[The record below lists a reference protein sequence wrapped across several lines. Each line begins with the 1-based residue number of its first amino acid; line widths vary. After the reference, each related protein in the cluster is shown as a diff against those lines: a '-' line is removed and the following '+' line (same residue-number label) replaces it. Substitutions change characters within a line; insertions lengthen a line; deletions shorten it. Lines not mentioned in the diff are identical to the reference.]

1 MVSIGT
7 NRILMVVISQNHEIV
22 EPKGILDIIWPK
34 FLALKMRRVR
44 LRKDESHSRLWA
56 ESASDLPGSQAR
68 TRALCSVLYSPLL
81 IPKVTAAAF
90 LRASTSYLFYLPF

>member
-7 NRILMVVISQNHEIV
+7 NGILMVVISQNHEII

-44 LRKDESHSRLWA
+44 LREDE
-56 ESASDLPGSQAR
+56 
-68 TRALCSVLYSPLL
+68 
-81 IPKVTAAAF
+81 K
-90 LRASTSYLFYLPF
+90 PFTFMG